1 MNRHGAPSA
10 TAPAREWFTPAE
22 AIAARS
28 PDLPT
33 TIQSFNRLA
42 VASGW
47 RADPAKAQR
56 TGGKGD
62 GWTYHLSVFSAGTQA
77 RLILQHDP
85 VEPPPQEPAVD
96 GASKAAWARF
106 DALSALILNAGV
118 GTAGP
123 IETAPRQ
130 SVEKTIQVNFTSAL
144 TLIQQSL
151 PMLRTAADRDTERGA
166 KVIALASITGVY
178 PEPGLAVYGATK
190 AALISLIATLNAEES
205 AAGVTATAIAPGYV
219 DTDMSAW
226 VSDTIAP
233 SSMIR
238 VADVVEVVNMVLR
251 LGRTASIAQ
260 IVMSRSG
267 SPGYLA

>member
-1 MNRHGAPSA
+1 VKSALVTGASRGIGRGIATSLARQGYGLTIVARHEAALTELASELRRIGAADVAIVSA
-10 TAPAREWFTPAE
+10 DMADADA
-22 AIAARS
+22 AAR
-28 PDLPT
+28 
-33 TIQSFNRLA
+33 IVHAHR
-42 VASGW
+42 
-47 RADPAKAQR
+47 
-56 TGGKGD
+56 
-62 GWTYHLSVFSAGTQA
+62 
-77 RLILQHDP
+77 
-85 VEPPPQEPAVD
+85 
-96 GASKAAWARF
+96 ARF

-226 VSDTIAP
+226 VSDTVAP